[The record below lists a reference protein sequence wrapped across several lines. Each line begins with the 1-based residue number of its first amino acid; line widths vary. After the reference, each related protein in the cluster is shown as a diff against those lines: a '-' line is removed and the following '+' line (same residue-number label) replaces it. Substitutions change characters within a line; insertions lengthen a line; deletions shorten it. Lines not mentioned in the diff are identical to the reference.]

1 MQTQNIP
8 NTRKPVQEGRWLCT
22 TPRNVFGRR
31 PSAVRLLCT
40 ARAGAHYNYNT
51 PSTLDRYRALLT
63 HFCIMST
70 RPWDIYAEQLFPSGY
85 GHPLWKPEPNPT
97 SGREVFI
104 GDVGWLVEGEFRAL
118 FNSMKD
124 ADDPINQAK
133 SVPRD
138 YTVFSPSN
146 LSIGR
151 SDKITRSI
159 VFSRSIT
166 ADDAQA
172 ERFAVDA

>member
-40 ARAGAHYNYNT
+40 ARAGAHYNT
-51 PSTLDRYRALLT
+51 PSTLDRYRALPT
-63 HFCIMST
+63 HFCTMST
-70 RPWDIYAEQLFPSGY
+70 KPWDIYAEQLFPSGY
-85 GHPLWKPEPNPT
+85 GHPLWKPEPNAS

-118 FNSMKD
+118 FNSMRD
-124 ADDPINQAK
+124 ERDPVNQEK

-138 YTVFSPSN
+138 FAVFPSTN

-166 ADDAQA
+166 ADNAQPEATTDA
-172 ERFAVDA
+172 